1 MTDSFAKAR
10 AADELFNQRKFNK
23 ALPLYEEALK
33 ESTNP
38 LIYMK
43 LGECQFNTGKFV
55 DAAKSLLYAEM
66 GFVQANE
73 AASEMMGTIHKL

>member
-10 AADELFNQRKFNK
+10 AADELFNLRKFDQ
-23 ALPLYEEALK
+23 AIPLYEEALK

-43 LGECQFNTGKFV
+43 LGECQFNTGSFV
-55 DAAKSLLYAEM
+55 GAAKSLLYTEM
-66 GFVQANE
+66 GLVQANQ
-73 AASEMMGTIHKL
+73 AASEIMETLHKL